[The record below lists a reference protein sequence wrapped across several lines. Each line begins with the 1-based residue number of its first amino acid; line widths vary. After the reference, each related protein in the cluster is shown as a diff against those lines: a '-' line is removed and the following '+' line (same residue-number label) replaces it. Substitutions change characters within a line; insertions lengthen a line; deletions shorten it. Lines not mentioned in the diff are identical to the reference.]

1 MLEAYRATGDR
12 AARDRLVEEMMPLVH
27 SLARRYAGRGEPVDD
42 LVQVGAIGLIKA
54 IDRFELERGV
64 ELSTYAVPTIVGEI
78 RRHFRDRSWSVHV
91 PRRMKELSLRVSR
104 LVDDLSAELGRA
116 PTVAELA
123 EAADV
128 EEEDVVEAL
137 ETARAHT
144 PASLSTPV
152 DASGE
157 LTLIDLIGED
167 EAGYEALERG
177 SVVRTGSRGPRG
189 AGTADRRPALP
200 QGHDPVG
207 DRCRAGHLADARLAA
222 VAQGARRHARPHRR
236 RRRDAVVSTDRYTLV
251 IPARPEYLLLAR
263 LALTGVARLAQ
274 ADEEALADLR
284 LAVTEA
290 AANACRHAYA
300 DGQGDVTIQLTLSD
314 DQQLEV
320 IVEDDGPGF
329 ESESVAEWRA
339 EELGEDGMGLAII
352 RAIAEDVE
360 IGPRESGSGTRL
372 RFTRSLR

>member
-1 MLEAYRATGDR
+1 M
-12 AARDRLVEEMMPLVH
+12 
-27 SLARRYAGRGEPVDD
+27 
-42 LVQVGAIGLIKA
+42 
-54 IDRFELERGV
+54 
-64 ELSTYAVPTIVGEI
+64 
-78 RRHFRDRSWSVHV
+78 
-91 PRRMKELSLRVSR
+91 
-104 LVDDLSAELGRA
+104 
-116 PTVAELA
+116 
-123 EAADV
+123 
-128 EEEDVVEAL
+128 
-137 ETARAHT
+137 
-144 PASLSTPV
+144 
-152 DASGE
+152 
-157 LTLIDLIGED
+157 
-167 EAGYEALERG
+167 
-177 SVVRTGSRGPRG
+177 
-189 AGTADRRPALP
+189 
-200 QGHDPVG
+200 
-207 DRCRAGHLADARLAA
+207 
-222 VAQGARRHARPHRR
+222 
-236 RRRDAVVSTDRYTLV
+236 STDRFTLV

-329 ESESVAEWRA
+329 ESESVTEWRA

>member
-1 MLEAYRATGDR
+1 M
-12 AARDRLVEEMMPLVH
+12 
-27 SLARRYAGRGEPVDD
+27 
-42 LVQVGAIGLIKA
+42 
-54 IDRFELERGV
+54 
-64 ELSTYAVPTIVGEI
+64 
-78 RRHFRDRSWSVHV
+78 
-91 PRRMKELSLRVSR
+91 
-104 LVDDLSAELGRA
+104 
-116 PTVAELA
+116 
-123 EAADV
+123 
-128 EEEDVVEAL
+128 
-137 ETARAHT
+137 
-144 PASLSTPV
+144 
-152 DASGE
+152 
-157 LTLIDLIGED
+157 
-167 EAGYEALERG
+167 
-177 SVVRTGSRGPRG
+177 
-189 AGTADRRPALP
+189 
-200 QGHDPVG
+200 
-207 DRCRAGHLADARLAA
+207 
-222 VAQGARRHARPHRR
+222 
-236 RRRDAVVSTDRYTLV
+236 STDRYTLV

-320 IVEDDGPGF
+320 IVEGDGPGF

-352 RAIAEDVE
+352 RAVAEDVE

>member
-1 MLEAYRATGDR
+1 M
-12 AARDRLVEEMMPLVH
+12 
-27 SLARRYAGRGEPVDD
+27 
-42 LVQVGAIGLIKA
+42 
-54 IDRFELERGV
+54 
-64 ELSTYAVPTIVGEI
+64 
-78 RRHFRDRSWSVHV
+78 
-91 PRRMKELSLRVSR
+91 
-104 LVDDLSAELGRA
+104 
-116 PTVAELA
+116 
-123 EAADV
+123 
-128 EEEDVVEAL
+128 
-137 ETARAHT
+137 
-144 PASLSTPV
+144 
-152 DASGE
+152 
-157 LTLIDLIGED
+157 
-167 EAGYEALERG
+167 
-177 SVVRTGSRGPRG
+177 
-189 AGTADRRPALP
+189 
-200 QGHDPVG
+200 
-207 DRCRAGHLADARLAA
+207 
-222 VAQGARRHARPHRR
+222 
-236 RRRDAVVSTDRYTLV
+236 STDLYTLV

-300 DGQGDVTIQLTLSD
+300 DSQGDVTIQLTLSD

-360 IGPRESGSGTRL
+360 IGPRESGSGTRI